1 MKQILFPR
9 GFICGA
15 TSSVNAGIFF
25 RLSELTYFQ
34 LSLVSLALID
44 SIYSTES
51 EFLAP
56 SLFIQLTDSLF
67 FDDNQKASCAEN
79 SELDQN

>member
-1 MKQILFPR
+1 M
-9 GFICGA
+9 
-15 TSSVNAGIFF
+15 
-25 RLSELTYFQ
+25 YFQ